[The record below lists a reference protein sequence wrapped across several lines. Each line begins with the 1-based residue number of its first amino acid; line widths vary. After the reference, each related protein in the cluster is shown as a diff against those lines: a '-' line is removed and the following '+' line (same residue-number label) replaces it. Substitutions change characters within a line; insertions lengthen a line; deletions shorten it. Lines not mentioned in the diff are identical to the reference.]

1 MASET
6 RVFVG
11 LGGNLGGANAVLG
24 RFAAALQAMAARL
37 PARDLVCS
45 RIYRSAPVGPVPD
58 QPAFLNAVASFS
70 LPAGFPARAVLA
82 ELLAIEAELGR
93 DRAAGPS
100 QGPRTV
106 DLDLLFI
113 GDQVVDE
120 PGPPRVIVPH
130 PRLCERAFVLRPLAE
145 LTGPDWRM
153 PPVDGGAGP
162 TVAEC
167 LADPGVAHQ
176 DVEVYASLGPAG
188 EAS

>member
-1 MASET
+1 MASEA

-11 LGGNLGGANAVLG
+11 LGGNLGGDDAVLG
-24 RFAAALQAMAARL
+24 RFAAALRAIASRL
-37 PARDLVCS
+37 PARDLSCS

-58 QPAFLNAVASFS
+58 QPAFLNAVSSFS

-113 GDQVVDE
+113 GEEAVDE

-145 LTGPDWRM
+145 LTGPDWCM
-153 PPVDGGAGP
+153 PHLGKA
-162 TVAEC
+162 VAEC
-167 LADPGVAHQ
+167 LADPAVAQQ
-176 DVEVYASLGPAG
+176 DVEVVASLGAAG
-188 EAS
+188 EVS